1 MVARYRLW
9 TNKEIAYLEQYWG
22 IYSIKHMAK
31 KFGRSV
37 DAVKLKA
44 QRIGLGDARL
54 HFEGITILQLSE
66 VIGVDYNC
74 VKSWGKRF
82 GFPIKLKLF
91 STEQKVKVVYYQD
104 LWKWLKTHKHVVD
117 FSRIEPGIFGP
128 EPDWMKEK
136 RNADLVAKKKRGKP
150 WSEDDDL
157 LLKSLVNAYCYTYPE
172 IAARLQRTEGSV
184 KRRLME
190 LQIKARPVRIGNHTK
205 YTQEEVKK
213 IVDLYDRGYSIDVI
227 AERLGKSAL
236 GVRGKMERMGYRFK
250 GKVPIPPK
258 GILV

>member
-1 MVARYRLW
+1 MVARYTLW
-9 TNKEIAYLEQYWG
+9 KKEEVAYLEQYWG
-22 IYSIKHMAK
+22 IYSIKHMAI

-37 DAVKLKA
+37 DAVKIKA
-44 QRIGLGDARL
+44 QRLGLGDARL
-54 HFEGITILQLSE
+54 HFDGITILQLSE

-74 VKSWGKRF
+74 IKSWSKRF
-82 GFPIKLKLF
+82 RFPIKLKLF
-91 STEQKVKVVYYQD
+91 SSEQKVKVVYYRD
-104 LWKWLKTHKHVVD
+104 LWKWLKTYKHVVD

-128 EPDWMKEK
+128 EPEWMSEK

-157 LLKSLVNAYCYTYPE
+157 LLKSLVNAHCYTYPE
-172 IAARLQRTEGSV
+172 IAMRLQRTEGSV

-190 LQIKARPVRIGNHTK
+190 LKIKSRPVRIDNHTK
-205 YTQEEVKK
+205 YTKQEVKQ
-213 IVDLYDRGYSIDVI
+213 ILDLYDRGYSIDVI

-258 GILV
+258 EFLV